1 MNFKIDYYFTDI
13 EKDEI
18 FYKLSNNKKEA
29 LEIFDE
35 SYKFIETIKEK
46 DKQEINTNKI
56 GENVKIIGSVYIG
69 EGTEIGHN
77 CIIEGPVYIGK
88 NCKLLYNAYIRPGT
102 ILGDDCVIGFCTEV
116 KHTIMR
122 DGSKVSDLAFV
133 GDSIIGKNSRIGSG
147 VIVANRG
154 FNQSDIIIKDENK
167 TPINLKRDVMGIV
180 LGDNSRIGSN
190 ATTSPGTFIGRF
202 TWIFPHTCIHGFIP
216 SLKKVYD
223 KQNLVFLENEKQ
235 VLSKSTEWDHGKYN

>member
-1 MNFKIDYYFTDI
+1 MNFKIDYYFDEI
-13 EKDEI
+13 EKNEI
-18 FYKLSNNKKEA
+18 FSKLINNKQEV

-35 SYKFIETIKEK
+35 SFKFIETIKEK
-46 DKQEINTNKI
+46 DRQEINTSKI

-69 EGTEIGHN
+69 EGTEIGN
-77 CIIEGPVYIGK
+77 GCIIEGPVYIGK
-88 NCKLLYNAYIRPGT
+88 NCKLLYNSYIRPGT
-102 ILGDDCVIGFCTEV
+102 ILGDDCVIGFCSEI

-154 FNQSDIIIKDENK
+154 FNQSDIIIKDKNK
-167 TPINLKRDVMGIV
+167 NPINLKRDVMGIV

-190 ATTSPGTFIGRF
+190 ATTSPGTFIGMF

-216 SLKKVYD
+216 SEKKVYD
-223 KQNLVFLENEKQ
+223 KQNLVFIDNEKQ
-235 VLSKSTEWDHGKYN
+235 VLSKSTEWNHEKYN

>member
-1 MNFKIDYYFTDI
+1 MNFKIDYYFTEI
-13 EKDEI
+13 ENDEI
-18 FYKLSNNKKEA
+18 FYKLINNKKEV
-29 LEIFDE
+29 LEIFDA
-35 SYKFIETIKEK
+35 SYKFIEAIKEK
-46 DKQEINTNKI
+46 NKQEINTNKI

-88 NCKLLYNAYIRPGT
+88 HCKLLYNAYIRPGT
-102 ILGDDCVIGFCTEV
+102 ILGNDCVIGFSTEV

-154 FNQSDIIIKDENK
+154 FNQSDIIIKDEDKN
-167 TPINLKRDVMGIV
+167 PINLKRDVMGII

-190 ATTSPGTFIGRF
+190 ATTSPGTFIGKF

-216 SLKKVYD
+216 SEKKVYD
-223 KQNLVFLENEKQ
+223 KQNLVFIDNEKQ
-235 VLSKSTEWDHGKYN
+235 VLSKSTEWNHEKYN